1 MMRAQTLLKL
11 FYLSIVDINDDSKMQ
26 YDYNV
31 SRLAYQQEVE
41 QLQMRIESCP
51 INRKTKETLELMK

>member
-11 FYLSIVDINDDSKMQ
+11 FYLSIVDINDDFKMQ

-41 QLQMRIESCP
+41 
-51 INRKTKETLELMK
+51 